1 MSTTPN
7 QPFFNRLY
15 VRIWLAVVLAV
26 VVLTLLVGWAWRQSE
41 ERQIAE
47 ISRQPVV
54 REVILQNATGEV
66 VGSATAAPRVPGMGI
81 EFSVTLNKPLA
92 AGEVL
97 NLQLPRPR
105 RLNPQSG
112 ELEPVRPQEWRD
124 RIDRLDRRGRPGRPE
139 GANNA
144 NAVTSSWFTPPF
156 GFVWMLSLVGLA
168 VALGT
173 YPLIQRLTKR
183 LNTLQSGVDQWG
195 RGDLSTRVTVS
206 GNDEVAFLAERFNAA
221 ASRIEALVGSHKSLL
236 ANASHEL
243 RSPLTRIKM
252 GLELLAPTVGTDVSA
267 LPQRPDVEGAN
278 FPRGGSSENYASMA
292 TFDKLKEEISRNI
305 NELDQLIAEILLASR
320 LDSAQADVGT
330 FETVD
335 LTGLAAEEC
344 ARSGAELHVL
354 SESAIAVQGVPK
366 LLRRLMRNLLENAN
380 RYAAKNA
387 VSGEAEP
394 AVLTLDVLT
403 LEIAGV
409 GDVKTAVLRVTDHGP
424 GVPAELHERI
434 FEPFYRAPGASERDG
449 GVGLGLALVKSIA
462 LRHGGTVRCEAS
474 AFSEFSEFSEASG
487 SSSRQGACF
496 VVTLPL

>member
-1 MSTTPN
+1 MTTTPN

-26 VVLTLLVGWAWRQSE
+26 AVLTLLVGWAWRESA
-41 ERQIAE
+41 ERKLAE
-47 ISRQPVV
+47 YSASPVV
-54 REVILQNATGEV
+54 REVLVKNAAGEV
-66 VGSATAAPRVPGMGI
+66 VGSATAAPRVPGLGT
-81 EFSVTLNKPLA
+81 EFAVTLNKPLA
-92 AGEVL
+92 AGEVVS
-97 NLQLPRPR
+97 LQLPRPR
-105 RLNPQSG
+105 RLNPQTG
-112 ELEPVRPQEWRD
+112 ELEPLRPQDMRERLE
-124 RIDRLDRRGRPGRPE
+124 RLDRNGRLGRSDRPDRGF
-139 GANNA
+139 GASA
-144 NAVTSSWFTPPF
+144 LPSSTAASSWFKPPF
-156 GFVWMLSLVGLA
+156 GFVWMLGLVGLA

-173 YPLIQRLTKR
+173 YPLIRRLTKR

-195 RGDLSTRVTVS
+195 QGDLSTRVTVS
-206 GNDEVAFLAERFNAA
+206 GNDEVAFLAERFNTA

-252 GLELLAPTVGTDVSA
+252 GLELMH
-267 LPQRPDVEGAN
+267 
-278 FPRGGSSENYASMA
+278 GSQSEASI
-292 TFDKLKEEISRNI
+292 TLLKEEISRNI

-354 SESAIAVQGVPK
+354 SESAIVVPGVPK

-387 VSGEAEP
+387 VSGEVEP
-394 AVLTLDVLT
+394 AVLT
-403 LEIAGV
+403 LEIAGS
-409 GDVKTAVLRVTDHGP
+409 GTAKTAVLRVTDHGP
-424 GVPAELHERI
+424 GVPAELRERI

-474 AFSEFSEFSEASG
+474 ASSEASG
-487 SSSRQGACF
+487 SNSRQGACF
-496 VVTLPL
+496 VVTLPF